1 MGICMFG
8 GWGVA
13 EVHLANQMQP
23 LGEEMDEVMVP

>member
-1 MGICMFG
+1 MFC

-23 LGEEMDEVMVP
+23 LGEEMEEVMVS